1 MWSLELERPL
11 LDLDWSLLEQF
22 TNLECLLNPESS
34 LDLELLLFSHLLLE
48 SEILMVPDRDL

>member
-22 TNLECLLNPESS
+22 TNLDRLLNTESS

-48 SEILMVPDRDL
+48 SEILMVPDGDL

>member
-11 LDLDWSLLEQF
+11 LDLDWSLLEQY
-22 TNLECLLNPESS
+22 TNLECLLHPESS

-48 SEILMVPDRDL
+48 PEILVVPDGDL